1 MKQIKSVFVQGLET
15 RLTRGDGTLAV
26 VVAPTRE
33 LCIQIT
39 DVLGL
44 ILRRYHWLVRVVSLG
59 FKLCI
64 RDG

>member
-64 RDG
+64 CDG